1 MADAWSAPDWWS
13 RRRSSDR
20 DIAKLPPMSP
30 DRPGSAALPCA
41 ALAVVLVIAAA
52 LIGCETPFNE
62 HRHWPAVQQSVAQ
75 AIERELEGLPES
87 RQPLLS
93 TQPPNE
99 VAATLEKV
107 RPQLDKMGP
116 QVRGPAPKG
125 DLGPDLDN
133 AEQQSVTL
141 ALDDAIQ
148 TAVRNNLTAQVA
160 SLQPAISAEDV
171 IMAEAVFD
179 AVLFTDLAFQKV
191 DEPAVVPVLNGIPL
205 GSPVTQSKSY
215 LFDTGLRKQFTSGA
229 TAELSTGLQRD
240 KDQTPGFTFDPN
252 PAYTSDVSLTVSQ
265 PLLRGFGFDV
275 NTATVRLS
283 SNAQR
288 RSVDALQG
296 TLLDVV
302 LETELAYWDL
312 VLAWQTLAIRQWLTD
327 VGVEVRNTLGR
338 RREFDA
344 RLAEYAEAVAKV
356 EERRSQIIV
365 AQREVRAASD
375 RLKELMNDPAISV
388 ASEAVLLPADVAA
401 QSPLTYNL
409 ADAVRTGLGNRPEIR
424 SALTQIDDAGIRQL
438 LADNARLPALNLTGQ
453 ITYTGLDDSG
463 GGAYSNLGDDFID
476 YAVGLAF
483 EYPLGNRAADA
494 AFRQSRLLRSSSVI
508 SYRQAVQ
515 QVILDVKSALRN
527 VLTTY
532 QLLEATRSS
541 RIAAAESLRTLLVTE
556 QNLAALTP
564 EFLQLKFDRQESLAL
579 TQFQESQAI
588 ANYCKSMAQLYN
600 AMGIGLQT
608 KGIAMEQELPP
619 EEDYR

>member
-1 MADAWSAPDWWS
+1 MVPAAA
-13 RRRSSDR
+13 SSDR
-20 DIAKLPPMSP
+20 DVAKLPPMSP
-30 DRPGSAALPCA
+30 DRPGIAALPCA
-41 ALAVVLVIAAA
+41 ALAVLVVLAAVLV
-52 LIGCETPFNE
+52 GCETPFNE
-62 HRHWPAVQQSVAQ
+62 HRHWPTVQQSVAQ

-87 RQPLLS
+87 RQPLLP
-93 TQPPNE
+93 TQPTNE

-171 IMAEAVFD
+171 IAAEAVFD